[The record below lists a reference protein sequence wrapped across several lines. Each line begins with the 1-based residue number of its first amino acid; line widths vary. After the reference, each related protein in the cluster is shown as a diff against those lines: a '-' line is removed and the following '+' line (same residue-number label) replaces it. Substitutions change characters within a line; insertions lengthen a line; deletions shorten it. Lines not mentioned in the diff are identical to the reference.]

1 MIDINMPQSVM
12 AAWLNALRSGN
23 FKRGK
28 EYLKFE
34 RDDEEPT
41 FCCLGVLNEVTGIDA
56 GCNDEE
62 LLFDDT
68 FGLSRG
74 LQSWLAEINDTTA
87 CIHRTVD
94 DGVMI
99 PSNDVLVP
107 NANKFPNSSCRAPEG
122 LPPFKVDWSKI
133 NTFEQIADYIE
144 ANLNPIGKETP

>member
-34 RDDEEPT
+34 SAFSDEGPT
-41 FCCLGVLNEVTGIDA
+41 YCCLGVLNEVTGADA
-56 GCNDEE
+56 GNEDEE
-62 LLFDDT
+62 LLVDDT

-87 CIHRTVD
+87 MV
-94 DGVMI
+94 

-107 NANKFPNSSCRAPEG
+107 NAKFPNSLCRAPEG

>member
-1 MIDINMPQSVM
+1 MIDINMPQLVM

-34 RDDEEPT
+34 SAFSDEEPT
-41 FCCLGVLNEVTGIDA
+41 YCCLGVLNEVTGADA
-56 GCNDEE
+56 GNEDEE
-62 LLFDDT
+62 LLIDDT

-74 LQSWLAEINDTTA
+74 LQSWLAEINDTT
-87 CIHRTVD
+87 CRGFVD
-94 DGVMI
+94 DGATSI
-99 PSNDVLVP
+99 PINDILIP
-107 NANKFPNSSCRAPEG
+107 NAKFPNSLCRAPEG